1 MNKLERRAFEHFL
14 PLYKRQWD
22 QNQYNRTNYDEDLEC
37 YLGYRNEYKYPFAYN
52 ESFNKI
58 LPTIMTVMSRF
69 MDQLYQ
75 SDNLISVRARTR
87 NDVERKGIVEGL
99 LNFQM
104 ETMNDIDMQGGSYLT
119 MFKWLF
125 NALAFGKGI
134 IKGYWRKEDRIM
146 PRRVALPV
154 PQFDDMGRIIGME
167 TIDHLSME
175 MQTLYDQPYLE
186 VLHNK
191 LFVPDPSYKN
201 IQQMPAVF
209 CVYRRSMDYIKRQAD
224 KGIYRNIKEIPWQGS
239 GGTGGAGVTGYGSD
253 SAEAFAKSLD
263 IENALEI
270 QHLTDADSKSTAPLI
285 DIIEGYGKFIFDTA
299 PYEIGSGI
307 KIKGKEEEAIIHMA
321 NYKTVIKIE
330 KNQYQSRPFFDIG
343 AYIQPEMFWDVGITR
358 LCKGIQE
365 QYNNLANLRMQ
376 NANML
381 VNQML
386 KVREDSDVD
395 PASLIWK
402 PFGIIPVEEMG
413 DVEPLV
419 IPDVGQTQVFREQE
433 QFFDAT
439 IQDMTGVYDYSK
451 GVTPQRQERVGVV
464 YSLQSMGE
472 ARTKLLLMTMD
483 HMGIRPLLK
492 YMMILNTYHLPHG
505 AEYRFADKEGDN
517 FGQVF
522 AGDIHPE
529 FDFSARYTSMEPALG
544 KQFRAQQLLQLAQ
557 IWQQD
562 PTLQHYQWK
571 KSILEMLDYQD
582 SDRYL
587 KTPEQLM
594 KEQQQAVQMQMMT
607 AAQEVEGEMK
617 VEQLKGDLD
626 IQKEVVKG
634 LMK

>member
-22 QNQYNRTNYDEDLEC
+22 QNQYNRTNYDEDLEY
-37 YLGYRNEYKYPFAYN
+37 YLGFRNQYKYPFAYN

-87 NDVERKGIVEGL
+87 NDVERKNIVEGL
-99 LNFQM
+99 LNYQM

-134 IKGYWRKEDRIM
+134 VKGYWKKEERIM

-154 PQFDDMGRIIGME
+154 PQFDDMGRIVGME

-201 IQQMPAVF
+201 IQQMPAVY
-209 CVYRRSMDYIKRQAD
+209 CVYKRSMDYIKRMAD
-224 KGIYRNIKEIPWQGS
+224 KGVYRNIKEIPWHGA
-239 GGTGGAGVTGYGSD
+239 GGTSGAGVTGYGSD

-263 IENALEI
+263 IEGALEI
-270 QHLTDADSKSTAPLI
+270 QHLESQDSKSMAPLI

-307 KIKGKEEEAIIHMA
+307 KIKGKEEEAIIHIA

-330 KNQYQSRPFFDIG
+330 KNQYHNRPFFDIG

-376 NANML
+376 NASML

-386 KVREDSDVD
+386 KVREDSDID
-395 PASLIWK
+395 PASLVWK
-402 PFGIIPVEEMG
+402 PFGLIPVEEMN
-413 DVEPLV
+413 DVEPLI

-439 IQDMTGVYDYSK
+439 IQDMTGVYDFMK
-451 GVTPQRQERVGVV
+451 GTTPRRQERVGVV
-464 YSLQSMGE
+464 YSLQSVGE

-505 AEYRFADKEGDN
+505 AEYRFTDKEGDN

-522 AGDIHPE
+522 AGDIHPD

-594 KEQQQAVQMQMMT
+594 KEQQQAVQMQMMA
-607 AAQEVEGEMK
+607 AAQETQSEMR
-617 VEQLKGDLD
+617 VEQLKGNLD

>member
-1 MNKLERRAFEHFL
+1 MNKLERRALEHFL

-22 QNQYNRTNYDEDLEC
+22 QNQYNRTNYDEDLEY
-37 YLGYRNEYKYPFAYN
+37 YLGYRNQYKYPFAYN
-52 ESFNKI
+52 EFFNKI

-87 NDVERKGIVEGL
+87 NDVERKNIVEGL
-99 LNFQM
+99 LNYQM

-125 NALAFGKGI
+125 NALVFGKGI
-134 IKGYWRKEDRIM
+134 IKPYWRKEERIM
-146 PRRVALPV
+146 PRRIALPV

-167 TIDHLSME
+167 TLDHLSME
-175 MQTLYDQPYLE
+175 SQILYDQPYVE

-209 CVYRRSMDYIKRQAD
+209 CVYRRSMDYIKRMAD
-224 KGIYRNIKEIPWQGS
+224 KEIYRNIKEIPWQGS
-239 GGTGGAGVTGYGSD
+239 GSTGGAGITGYGSD
-253 SAEAFAKSLD
+253 SAEAFAKSLN
-263 IENALEI
+263 IEGALEI
-270 QHLTDADSKSTAPLI
+270 QHLTNSDSKSMAPLV

-307 KIKGKEEEAIIHMA
+307 KIKGKEEEAIVHIA
-321 NYKTVIKIE
+321 NYKTIIRLE
-330 KNQYQSRPFFDIG
+330 KNQYYYRPFFDIG
-343 AYIQPEMFWDVGITR
+343 AYLQPEMFWDVGITR
-358 LCKGIQE
+358 LIKGIQE

-386 KVREDSDVD
+386 KVRESSDID
-395 PASLIWK
+395 PASLISK
-402 PFGIIPVEEMG
+402 PFGLIPVEEMT
-413 DVEPLV
+413 DVEPLI

-439 IQDMTGVYDYSK
+439 IQDMTGVYDFMK
-451 GVTPQRQERVGVV
+451 GTTPQRQERVGVV
-464 YSLQSMGE
+464 YSLQSVGE

-492 YMMILNTYHLPHG
+492 YMMILNTYHLPNG
-505 AEYRFADKEGDN
+505 AEFRFTDRQGDN
-517 FGQVF
+517 FKQVF
-522 AGDIHPE
+522 TGDIHPD
-529 FDFSARYTSMEPALG
+529 FDFSARYTAMEPALG
-544 KQFRAQQLLQLAQ
+544 KQFRAQQLIQYAQL
-557 IWQQD
+557 WQQR
-562 PTLQHYQWK
+562 PELNHYQFM
-571 KSILEMLDYQD
+571 KSIMELLDFKD

-587 KTPEQLM
+587 KSPEQLM
-594 KEQQQAVQMQMMT
+594 QEQQQAIRLQMMM
-607 AAQEVEGEMK
+607 AQQETQKEMNL
-617 VEQLKGDLD
+617 EQLKGNMD

>member
-1 MNKLERRAFEHFL
+1 
-14 PLYKRQWD
+14 
-22 QNQYNRTNYDEDLEC
+22 
-37 YLGYRNEYKYPFAYN
+37 
-52 ESFNKI
+52 
-58 LPTIMTVMSRF
+58 MTVMSRF

-87 NDVERKGIVEGL
+87 NDVERRNIVEGL
-99 LNFQM
+99 LNYQM

-125 NALAFGKGI
+125 NALTFGKGI
-134 IKGYWRKEDRIM
+134 VKAYWKKEERIM
-146 PRRVALPV
+146 PRRISLPV
-154 PQFDDMGRIIGME
+154 PQFDDMGRIVGME

-191 LFVPDPSYKN
+191 LFIPDPSYKN

-209 CVYRRSMDYIKRQAD
+209 CVYRRSMDYIKRMAD
-224 KGIYRNIKEIPWQGS
+224 KGIYKNIKEIPWQSSGGS
-239 GGTGGAGVTGYGSD
+239 GGVGITGYGSD

-270 QHLTDADSKSTAPLI
+270 QHLTNPDSKSVSPLI
-285 DIIEGYGKFIFDTA
+285 DIIEGYGKFIFDES

-307 KIKGKEEEAIIHMA
+307 KIKGKEEEAIIHVA

-330 KNQYQSRPFFDIG
+330 KNQYYYRPFFDIG
-343 AYIQPEMFWDVGITR
+343 AYIQPEMFWDLGLVR

-386 KVREDSDVD
+386 KVREDSDID

-402 PFGIIPVEEMG
+402 PFGLIPVEEMT
-413 DVEPLV
+413 DVEPLM

-439 IQDMTGVYDYSK
+439 IQDMTGVYDFMK
-451 GVTPQRQERVGVV
+451 GTTPQRQERVGVV
-464 YSLQSMGE
+464 YSLQSVGE

-483 HMGIRPLLK
+483 HTGIRPLLK

-522 AGDIHPE
+522 AGDIHPD

-571 KSILEMLDYQD
+571 KSILELLDNKD

-594 KEQQQAVQMQMMT
+594 REQQQAVQMQMMA
-607 AAQEVEGEMK
+607 AAQETDADMK
-617 VEQLKGDLD
+617 LEQLKGNLD